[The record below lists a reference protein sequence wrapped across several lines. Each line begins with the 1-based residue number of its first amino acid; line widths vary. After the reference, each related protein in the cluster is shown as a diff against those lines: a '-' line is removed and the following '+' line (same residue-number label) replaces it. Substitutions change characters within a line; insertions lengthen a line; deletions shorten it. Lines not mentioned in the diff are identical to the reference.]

1 MQGIIQWLDKNG
13 YGTVN
18 KSFYAAIA
26 LWGKWYKGKTPFH
39 SYTQWNGVEKV
50 HQTRKTL
57 NMAKKISEDWANM
70 LLNEKVEIVTG
81 DETSQKRL
89 NDIFDRN
96 GFYVRGNQLIE
107 LTMALGTGAL
117 VEFMDGD
124 SVNIDYVRADMI
136 YPLSTEN
143 GEILDCAFASEHKV
157 KKDSFIY
164 LNIHERDERGNY
176 VIKNIYFKRTNEM
189 LQETDL
195 PDGVLPEV
203 HTNSPTPRFQIIKP
217 NIVNN
222 VELDNPMGVS
232 VYGNSIDQLEALDL
246 VYDSYANEYRLG
258 KKRIIVPIKFARIM
272 EAQDGSMTY
281 PVFDS
286 NDTEFYA
293 VTETDGQDKIIEM
306 NMEIRAEAHEQG
318 LKTGLNIL
326 AKKCGLGDSYYR
338 FEGSGVKTATEV
350 VSEESDLYRNMRK
363 HEIVLNESL
372 RKMVLAI
379 AEMDGFNVDPQKMTI
394 NFDDSIIEDTG
405 AEKEK
410 FLQEIRDGVRQKWEY
425 RARFFGETEE
435 EAKANIPQEESGINW
450 FNEE

>member
-1 MQGIIQWLDKNG
+1 MQGIIQWLDNNG
-13 YGTVN
+13 YGTVD
-18 KSFYAAIA
+18 KSFYSAIG
-26 LWGKWYKGKTPFH
+26 LWEKWYKGKTPFH
-39 SYTQWNGVEKV
+39 VYTQWNGVEKLR
-50 HQTRKTL
+50 QTRKSL

-70 LLNEKVEIVTG
+70 LMNEKVEIVTG
-81 DETSQKRL
+81 DDASQARL
-89 NDIFDRN
+89 NAVLDAN
-96 GFYVRGNQLIE
+96 GFYVRANQLIE

-124 SVNIDYVRADMI
+124 QINIDYVRANMI
-136 YPLSTEN
+136 YPLASEN
-143 GEILDCAFASEHKV
+143 GEILDCAFASEHKI

-176 VIKNIYFKRTNEM
+176 VISNVYFKRNGDM
-189 LQETDL
+189 LQEI
-195 PDGVLPEV
+195 PLPEDIV
-203 HTNSPTPRFQIIKP
+203 PEIQTGSPTPRFQIIRP

-222 VELDNPMGVS
+222 VELDNPMGIS
-232 VYGNSIDQLEALDL
+232 VYANSIDQLEALDL
-246 VYDSYANEYRLG
+246 VYDSYANEYKLG

-272 EAQDGSMTY
+272 ESQDGSMTY
-281 PVFDS
+281 PVFDA

-293 VTETDGQDKIIEM
+293 VTETEGNNRIVEM
-306 NMEIRAEAHEQG
+306 NMEIRADAHEQG

-363 HEIVLNESL
+363 HEIILNEAL
-372 RKMVLAI
+372 RKMVFAI
-379 AEMDGFNVDPQKMTI
+379 AEMDGFSVDEEKMTI

-425 RARFFGETEE
+425 RARFLGETEE
-435 EAKANIPQEESGINW
+435 EAKANIPQETSDVSW
-450 FNEE
+450 FSE